1 MTDIPQ
7 LARGFVGAIGDLFSL
22 PVNVAAVRSVLRV
35 YWQHRALV
43 LELTRRDL
51 GSQYRGQALGS
62 FWVIGH
68 PMIQLLVYIFVF
80 VVVFKIRIPATLGV
94 PRDYTAFI
102 LAGLVPWLAIQQSL
116 VRSATALVARS
127 NLVRQVAFPI
137 EVLPLGAV
145 LVSVV
150 AEVIGFVIVAVYTL
164 VRFDELPWTYV
175 LLPVAFSFQFI
186 LMTGVALILAAVT
199 PVLRDLKEL
208 VTVFGVVGV
217 YLIPAFYS
225 PDWLHG
231 SAKLLIFANPFSHVI
246 WIFQDVLY
254 FGSIVHPYSWLLVS
268 LMSCVSFALGCRAFA
283 ALKSYVANVL

>member
-1 MTDIPQ
+1 MTDVPQ

-22 PVNVAAVRSVLRV
+22 PQNVAAVRSVLRV

-43 LELTRRDL
+43 LELTKRRDL

-68 PMIQLLVYIFVF
+68 PIIQLLVYIFVF
-80 VVVFKIRIPATLGV
+80 VVVFKIRIPASLGV

-137 EVLPLGAV
+137 EILPFGAV

-164 VRFDELPWTYV
+164 VRFDGLPWTYV
-175 LLPVAFSFQFI
+175 LLPVAFSLQFI
-186 LMTGVALILAAVT
+186 LMTGVALILAAIT
-199 PVLRDLKEL
+199 PVLR
-208 VTVFGVVGV
+208 
-217 YLIPAFYS
+217 
-225 PDWLHG
+225 
-231 SAKLLIFANPFSHVI
+231 
-246 WIFQDVLY
+246 
-254 FGSIVHPYSWLLVS
+254 
-268 LMSCVSFALGCRAFA
+268 ALRN
-283 ALKSYVANVL
+283 L